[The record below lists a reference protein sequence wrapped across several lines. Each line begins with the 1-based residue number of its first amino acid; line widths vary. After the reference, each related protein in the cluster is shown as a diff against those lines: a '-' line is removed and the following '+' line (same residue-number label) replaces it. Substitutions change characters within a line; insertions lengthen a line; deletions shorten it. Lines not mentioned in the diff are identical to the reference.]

1 MRISPTPL
9 HKVGEQSL
17 RSQKKWDV
25 GITLLLWLAPAA
37 FFGLFYFY
45 PLGAIFLE
53 SWKAIGETTFNWS
66 RVLQPLGFT
75 IWQAVLSTV
84 LTLLVGLPAAY
95 LFTHFQFPLKSI
107 LRGLT
112 SLPFIL
118 PTVVAAA
125 AINSLY
131 GPRGWFNLGWM
142 TITGT
147 NVPPIIIV
155 NTLGAILLAHVF
167 YNTAV
172 VIRVTGSAWE
182 KLDSRLPEA
191 ARMLGA
197 SSWQSF
203 KEVTFPLLLPSILA
217 STLLV
222 FLFDFTS
229 FGVILLLGGPGFS
242 TLETEVYY
250 QALQRLNLPMASM
263 ISLLQLISTII
274 IGFGYTRLNKN
285 IQIPLMPRIRAANNN
300 RPSSL
305 RQKAGIALLVLGLV
319 ILFVLPISALA
330 ARSITRLEADRGQR
344 TAVTSGLTIEY
355 YRELFVNRRQS
366 IFYVPP
372 FKAGLNSIIY
382 AAETVVI
389 SGILGMLASLALQH
403 KNRVSRTMDALLMLP
418 LGTSAVTLGLGYILV
433 FNRPPLDVR
442 SFPLFIPIAHSL
454 VALPFVIRTIAPALA
469 SIPPLLREAAATL
482 GASPARVWRE
492 IDWPIIGRS
501 ALVAAVFSF
510 TISLGEFGA
519 TTFLSRPEMPTLPIA
534 IFRFLSQPGAMNYGQ
549 AMSMATLLMLVCL
562 AGILFMERLQIFS
575 FDSASQDRR

>member
-1 MRISPTPL
+1 LLKTLP
-9 HKVGEQSL
+9 
-17 RSQKKWDV
+17 KKDL
-25 GITLLLWLAPAA
+25 ITTILLWAAPAG
-37 FFGLFYFY
+37 FFALFYFY
-45 PLGAIFLE
+45 PLGAVFWE
-53 SWKAIGETTFNWS
+53 SWKAIGETTFNWT

-75 IWQAVLSTV
+75 IWQALLSTV
-84 LTLLVGLPAAY
+84 LTLMVGLPAAY

-112 SLPFIL
+112 TLPFIL

-142 TITGT
+142 SLTGT
-147 NVPPIIIV
+147 NIPPINLV

-182 KLDSRLPEA
+182 KLDTRLPEA

-197 SSWQSF
+197 SSWQAF
-203 KEVTFPLLLPSILA
+203 REVTFPLLLPSILA

-229 FGVILLLGGPGFS
+229 FGVILMLGGPGFS

-263 ISLLQLISTII
+263 ISLLQLFSTIL
-274 IGFGYTRLNKN
+274 IGIGYARVNRN
-285 IQIPLMPRIRAANNN
+285 VQVPLMPRIRAASRN
-300 RPSSL
+300 RPGSL
-305 RQKAGIALLVLGLV
+305 KQKTGIALLVISLV
-319 ILFVLPISALA
+319 VLFILPISALA
-330 ARSITRLEADRGQR
+330 ARSVTRLEADRGQR
-344 TAVTSGLTIEY
+344 SVVSTGLTLDY
-355 YRELFVNRRQS
+355 FSELFINRRGS

-372 FKAGLNSIIY
+372 IQAGLNSLMY
-382 AAETVVI
+382 AGETVLI
-389 SGILGMLASLALQH
+389 SGVLGILASLGLQR
-403 KNRVSRTMDALLMLP
+403 KNRISRFMDGLLMLP
-418 LGTSAVTLGLGYILV
+418 LGTSAVTLGLGYLLV

-454 VALPFVIRTIAPALA
+454 VALPFVIRTIAPVLA
-469 SIPPLLREAAATL
+469 SIPASLRQAAATL
-482 GASPARVWRE
+482 GASPVQVWRE
-492 IDWPIIGRS
+492 IDWPIISRS
-501 ALVAAVFSF
+501 AMVAAVFSF

-549 AMSMATLLMLVCL
+549 AMAMATLLMLICL
-562 AGILFMERLQIFS
+562 LGILFLERLQIFS
-575 FDSASQDRR
+575 FDSSPQESQ